1 MIHFNHRAPVLIV
14 WSLIFFF
21 IAAVAVALRVTST
34 HIRRRALKTH
44 DYLVFFSLVLLTGYV
59 VDMLIGATTAG
70 YGGHTANMAVRN
82 PGELVSALKIF
93 WASEWMWATST
104 VCFRLAILLLYMEI
118 FPGNPKFFWCAT
130 GVGCLV
136 FLYWVSS
143 VLTIALLCRPVAYNW
158 NRSIPG
164 SCGDVL
170 KIEYASAGFNM
181 GIDLGVVLLPLPI
194 VWRLQMSSRKK
205 IGVTASFAIG
215 ILTAGINLG
224 RIIQTKLCPADDLI
238 YCLRDSSIFIMA
250 EMTAGILVAC
260 VPTFGPLFFRG
271 RTVRSAQPRDLPT
284 IGSAQLRRRPA
295 KFDSLLSTLDR
306 SHNDEERGHTKEV
319 ESLGA
324 SAAHAGASDENEAPG
339 TCILVTR
346 DLDVHSLNVLPRV
359 SETSTV

>member
-1 MIHFNHRAPVLIV
+1 MIHLNHRSPVLIV

-21 IAAVAVALRVTST
+21 LAAVAVALRVASIR
-34 HIRRRALKTH
+34 IRRRDLKSH
-44 DYLVFFSLVLLTGYV
+44 DYLVFFSLMLLTGYV

-70 YGGHTANMAVRN
+70 YGGHTATMAARN

-118 FPGNPKFFWCAT
+118 FPGNQKFFWCAT
-130 GVGCLV
+130 SVGCLV
-136 FLYWVSS
+136 FLYWVSAI
-143 VLTIALLCRPVAYNW
+143 LTIALLCRPVAYNW
-158 NRSIPG
+158 NRTISG

-170 KIEYASAGFNM
+170 KIQYASAGFNM

-260 VPTFGPLFFRG
+260 VPTFGPLLFRG
-271 RTVRSAQPRDLPT
+271 RTVHSAQPRDLPT

-295 KFDSLLSTLDR
+295 KLDSLLSTLDR
-306 SHNDEERGHTKEV
+306 SHNDEERGHKEV
-319 ESLGA
+319 EPMGA
-324 SAAHAGASDENEAPG
+324 PTAHAGVRDENEAPG
-339 TCILVTR
+339 TGILVTR
-346 DLDVHSLNVLPRV
+346 DLDVHSLNVLPRA

>member
-1 MIHFNHRAPVLIV
+1 MIHLNHRSPVLIV
-14 WSLIFFF
+14 WSTIFFF
-21 IAAVAVALRVTST
+21 IAAVAVALRVAST
-34 HIRRRALKTH
+34 RIRRRGLKSH
-44 DYLVFFSLVLLTGYV
+44 DYLVFLSLVCLTGYV

-70 YGGHTANMAVRN
+70 YGGHTATMAVQN

-104 VCFRLAILLLYMEI
+104 VCFRLAILLLYIEI
-118 FPGNPKFFWCAT
+118 FPGSQKFFWCAT

-136 FLYWVSS
+136 FLYWVSA

-158 NRSIPG
+158 DRTIPG
-164 SCGDVL
+164 TCGDVL
-170 KIEYASAGFNM
+170 KIQYASAGFNM

-205 IGVTASFAIG
+205 TGVTASFAIG

-224 RIIQTKLCPADDLI
+224 RIIQTKLCPADDLV

-260 VPTFGPLFFRG
+260 VPTFGPLLFR
-271 RTVRSAQPRDLPT
+271 RRNVHSAQPRDLPT
-284 IGSAQLRRRPA
+284 IGSARIHRRPA

-306 SHNDEERGHTKEV
+306 SHNDGEERGQTKEV
-319 ESLGA
+319 EHVG
-324 SAAHAGASDENEAPG
+324 AGAGNEAPETG
-339 TCILVTR
+339 ILVTR

-359 SETSTV
+359 SENSTV

>member
-1 MIHFNHRAPVLIV
+1 MIHLHHRSPVLIV

-21 IAAVAVALRVTST
+21 IAAVAVALRVAST
-34 HIRRRALKTH
+34 HIRRRGLKSH

-70 YGGHTANMAVRN
+70 YGGHTATMAVRN

-104 VCFRLAILLLYMEI
+104 VCFRLAILRLYIEI
-118 FPGNPKFFWCAT
+118 FPGNQKFFWCAT

-136 FLYWVSS
+136 FLYWVSAI
-143 VLTIALLCRPVAYNW
+143 LTIALLCRPVAYNW
-158 NRSIPG
+158 DRTIPG
-164 SCGDVL
+164 RCGDIL
-170 KIEYASAGFNM
+170 KIQYASAGFNM

-194 VWRLQMSSRKK
+194 VWRLQISSRKK
-205 IGVTASFAIG
+205 TGATASFAIG

-260 VPTFGPLFFRG
+260 VPTFGPLLFRG
-271 RTVRSAQPRDLPT
+271 RNARSARPHDLPT
-284 IGSAQLRRRPA
+284 IGSPRICRGPR
-295 KFDSLLSTLDR
+295 FDSLLSTFDR
-306 SHNDEERGHTKEV
+306 SHNDCEEGGHTKEV
-319 ESLGA
+319 EPGA
-324 SAAHAGASDENEAPG
+324 PTSHVGAGAENEAPDTG
-339 TCILVTR
+339 IIVTR
-346 DLDVHSLNVLPRV
+346 NLDVHSLNVLP
-359 SETSTV
+359 